1 MQLQENKDIISIDS
15 IPETEDMV
23 LVAHSLSRALANT
36 YALYLK
42 TQNYHWNITG
52 ANFIALHK
60 LFEEQYLEL
69 ADSIDVIAERIR
81 TLGYFPPA
89 SFKAFLDITD
99 LKEDEFDTKPEVILK
114 NLINANEICIKSYIA
129 LKRLSEQKD
138 DVSADL
144 MVSRIGVLQKN
155 VWMLRSFLSDS

>member
-1 MQLQENKDIISIDS
+1 MQLQENKNTISIDTMQ
-15 IPETEDMV
+15 ETEDMV
-23 LVAHSLSRALANT
+23 LIAHSLSRVLANT

-52 ANFIALHK
+52 MSFISLHK

-99 LKEDEFDTKPEVILK
+99 LKEDEFDTKPEVILR
-114 NLINANEICIKSYIA
+114 NLINANEVCIKSYTA